1 MLEIG
6 AYNTLW
12 DDVHMGPENAI
23 QACLDVKGNLLLP
36 LHWGTFALAFHP
48 WTEPIERLLLP
59 QKRRAFPCWCRH
71 RAKHVLYQTAPT

>member
-12 DDVHMGPENAI
+12 EDVHMGPESAA

-36 LHWGTFALAFHP
+36 LHWGTFCTGVSP
-48 WTEPIERLLLP
+48 VER
-59 QKRRAFPCWCRH
+59 AD
-71 RAKHVLYQTAPT
+71 